1 MNLFTEGRIGCFS
14 PKSYLSRKNLT
25 LIRPMVFA
33 PEKEVK
39 KAAIKNN
46 LNIVKSKCPADG
58 HTNRESTKQFISEMD
73 KTNKGFSDR
82 IFGAMRRA
90 NIDGWGGIDW
100 IPNEKK

>member
-1 MNLFTEGRIGCFS
+1 MNNYNELLINLPKIHTTELGYKR
-14 PKSYLSRKNLT
+14 
-25 LIRPMVFA
+25 
-33 PEKEVK
+33 
-39 KAAIKNN
+39 IKNN

>member
-1 MNLFTEGRIGCFS
+1 
-14 PKSYLSRKNLT
+14 
-25 LIRPMVFA
+25 MVFA
-33 PEKEVK
+33 PEKEIK

-82 IFGAMRRA
+82 A